1 MNRTKVPNCETRI
14 VIRGSAQVCDEE
26 VLSESEQPYEPD
38 QGYYNTGW
46 FKNDL
51 SACWSYIRYPKRIS

>member
-51 SACWSYIRYPKRIS
+51 SRIS